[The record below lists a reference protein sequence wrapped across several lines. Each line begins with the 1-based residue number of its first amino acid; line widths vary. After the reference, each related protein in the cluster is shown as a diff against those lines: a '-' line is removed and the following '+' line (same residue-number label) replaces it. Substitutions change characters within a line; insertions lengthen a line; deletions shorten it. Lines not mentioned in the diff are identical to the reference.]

1 MIELCL
7 IMHFKNNI
15 IYKTLLHKNRIA
27 TNEYIRIYM
36 LSIYCGIKFDL
47 NIIKD
52 IYVNK
57 ILVDDIVFIYGDL
70 FFM

>member
-36 LSIYCGIKFDL
+36 LIYNL
-47 NIIKD
+47 NIC
-52 IYVNK
+52 
-57 ILVDDIVFIYGDL
+57 
-70 FFM
+70 

>member
-1 MIELCL
+1 
-7 IMHFKNNI
+7 
-15 IYKTLLHKNRIA
+15 
-27 TNEYIRIYM
+27 M

-70 FFM
+70 FFMQGGMPMLLEDLDTLHL